1 VALGGFDP
9 RQVYDDAAQDYED
22 ASKDFWQY
30 VALRSVERLNL
41 QRGER
46 VLDVPCG
53 TGPALVAAA
62 EAVGTGGHVVGIDA
76 APRMVALAQGRVAA
90 RAMANVDVRD
100 GDMLALDAPA
110 VPFDALT
117 CALGV
122 FFVDDMAALVRSL
135 AQLVRPATGRL
146 VVSVFGEEF
155 VEPMQSVFVEIVRDI
170 APHVDVVQPWR
181 RTEREDTLRGL
192 FAGAAAVIDELDV
205 VTDHDAVPL
214 LDPSDWWRV
223 VMGSGLRRTVEE
235 LDARAAADVRARC
248 EEYIAANRVAVLR
261 TISRYAVAR
270 RGDAASAR

>member
-1 VALGGFDP
+1 
-9 RQVYDDAAQDYED
+9 
-22 ASKDFWQY
+22 
-30 VALRSVERLNL
+30 
-41 QRGER
+41 
-46 VLDVPCG
+46 
-53 TGPALVAAA
+53 
-62 EAVGTGGHVVGIDA
+62 
-76 APRMVALAQGRVAA
+76 
-90 RAMANVDVRD
+90 MANVDVRD
-100 GDMLALDAPA
+100 GDMLALEAPA

-192 FAGAAAVIDELDV
+192 FAGAAAVIDQLDV

-223 VMGSGLRRTVEE
+223 VMGSGLRRTVEQ

-248 EEYIAANRVAVLR
+248 EEYIAANRVAELR